1 MLNQVRD
8 GQPHGSGSYAYH
20 DPLGDSDHS
29 DVDPKIA
36 EEQPEVGWQVW
47 RFLR

>member
-36 EEQPEVGWQVW
+36 EEQLRWVGKCGDS
-47 RFLR
+47 